1 MEITPVPDVP
11 ALKIKG
17 KNERVLVVTDLHI
30 GIEWELSQ
38 QGVSLPSQLP
48 KLKKRLLNLIKGE
61 RAKRLIFLGDIKH
74 NIPVSSWQE
83 WGEIPRLLEELSG
96 VVEVEIIP
104 GNHDGDIKG
113 MVPKDV
119 VLHDVR
125 GVTLGEVGLVHGHA
139 WPKPELFQTEVLVT
153 GHDHP
158 AVEFRDS
165 LGGRIFEKVWL
176 RGKLNVKKLPKKI
189 RGAAGKEAPQ
199 FLVVPAFSELVG
211 GAAVNGRLRE
221 PLVGPF
227 FRSGAVDLNRAEI
240 YLLDGTFL
248 GEVRNLRKLT
258 VSPKETIF

>member
-1 MEITPVPDVP
+1 MQIAPVPDVP
-11 ALKIKG
+11 ALRIKD
-17 KNERVLVVTDLHI
+17 KNERILAITDLHI
-30 GIEWELSQ
+30 GIEWELSK
-38 QGVSLPSQLP
+38 QGISLPSQVP
-48 KLKKRLLNLIKGE
+48 RLKKRLLNLIKEE

-83 WGEIPRLLEELSG
+83 WSEIPRLLQDLAE

-119 VLHDVR
+119 IVHDVK
-125 GVTLGEVGLVHGHA
+125 GIIIGKIGLVHGHA
-139 WPKPELFQTEVLVT
+139 WPKPELFQTELLVT

-165 LGGRIFEKVWL
+165 IGGRIFEKVWL
-176 RGKLNVKKLPKKI
+176 RGKLNPKKMPKKF
-189 RGAAGKEAPQ
+189 REAVGKKPPE

-211 GAAVNGRLRE
+211 GTAVNGKLQK

-227 FRSGAVDLNRAEI
+227 FKSGAVDLNRAEI

-248 GEVRNLRKLT
+248 GEVRILKR
-258 VSPKETIF
+258 IGGAQ